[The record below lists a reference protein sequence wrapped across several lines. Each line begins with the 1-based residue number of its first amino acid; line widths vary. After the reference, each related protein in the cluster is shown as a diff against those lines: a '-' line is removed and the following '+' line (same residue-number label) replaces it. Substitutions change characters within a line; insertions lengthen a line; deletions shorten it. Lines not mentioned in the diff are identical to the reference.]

1 LIQLMIETAYI
12 QPPIDQIG
20 DGPPDIRP
28 AFVHTL
34 KTITKDTQ

>member
-1 LIQLMIETAYI
+1 MIETAYI

-28 AFVHTL
+28 AFVHPL